1 MEVTKP
7 LNIPKLL
14 VMQAYQL
21 VKANKGSHGSDQ
33 QNLADFDKNWQCNLY
48 KLWNRMSSGSYFPQ
62 PIRKVAI
69 PKKAGGE
76 RNLGIPTVRDNC
88 T

>member
-21 VKANKGSHGSDQ
+21 VKANKGSHGIGQ
-33 QNLADFDKNWQCNLY
+33 QCLADFDKNWQGNIY
-48 KLWNRMSSGSYFPQ
+48 KLCNRMSSGSYFPQ
-62 PIRKVAI
+62 RVRKVAI
-69 PKKAGGE
+69 LPLSD
-76 RNLGIPTVRDNC
+76 NLTSANSC
-88 T
+88 AN